1 MCLLVKVRLK
11 GPSKTLSYVRWGGL
25 ATLICIQMISCHH
38 HLQQPA
44 LLVHLSPCLSI
55 HLSTH
60 PLVHLSTHL
69 LASSSPASIHLHII
83 DFFLPFIQ
91 PLTHPTIHFNHSSII
106 NPPIYS
112 PIHPSF
118 SLPLITHSSPIYLI
132 IYIINPFN
140 ILPPHVHPIFIQPST
155 YSFTLPALTHFWLN
169 YSSTRSHTHHPLIYP
184 PIIYLLIY
192 STLVHLFANPLL
204 HP

>member
-1 MCLLVKVRLK
+1 MCLLVKSRLK

-60 PLVHLSTHL
+60 PLVHLSGLFLHCFHSPTHYWL
-69 LASSSPASIHLHII
+69 FPSIY
-83 DFFLPFIQ
+83 
-91 PLTHPTIHFNHSSII
+91 PTIHFNHSSII

-118 SLPLITHSSPIYLI
+118 SLPFIIHSSPIYLI

-140 ILPPHVHPIFIQPST
+140 IHPPHIHPIFIQSST
-155 YSFTLPALTHFWLN
+155 YSFTLPALIFGSIIPPHDHILTIH
-169 YSSTRSHTHHPLIYP
+169 SSTHLSFTH
-184 PIIYLLIY
+184 
-192 STLVHLFANPLL
+192 
-204 HP
+204 